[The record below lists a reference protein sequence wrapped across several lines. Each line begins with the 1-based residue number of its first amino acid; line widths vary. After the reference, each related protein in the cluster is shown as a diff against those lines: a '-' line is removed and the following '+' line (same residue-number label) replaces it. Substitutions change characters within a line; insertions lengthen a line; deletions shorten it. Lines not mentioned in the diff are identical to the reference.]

1 VGGRPLLLLANYVPM
16 VMVVVDKVVQLILVL
31 PVASSAERS
40 SAPSQIP
47 PSQIRLS
54 AAREIP
60 THLFDLFGILFETEF
75 LEILR
80 FF

>member
-1 VGGRPLLLLANYVPM
+1 
-16 VMVVVDKVVQLILVL
+16 
-31 PVASSAERS
+31 
-40 SAPSQIP
+40 
-47 PSQIRLS
+47 LS